1 MDHSGISMI
10 AWALFIPACFALN
23 CAPGPNNMLAFSN
36 AARLGFGTAC
46 LGGLGRLPAFAA
58 LIGITV
64 LGLGAVLA
72 ASAEAFLVIKIA
84 GALYLIYTGVQMFLR
99 ARKLAEMQ
107 SGDVAL
113 KSLMRRDFTIAIA
126 NPKAIAVFT
135 AFFPQFLDPS
145 APAWSQLL
153 QMGVAFLLMEVVA
166 VALYAGAGAV
176 LGRFIKST
184 RIFVNLNRLVAA
196 ALIAAGGSMA
206 LTHH

>member
-1 MDHSGISMI
+1 MI

-58 LIGITV
+58 LIGVTV

-72 ASAEAFLVIKIA
+72 ASAEAFLIVKIA
-84 GALYLIYTGVQMFLR
+84 GAIYLVYTGVHMLLK
-99 ARKLAEMQ
+99 AKKLAELQ

-113 KSLMRRDFTIAIA
+113 KALMRRDFTIAIA

-145 APAWSQLL
+145 VPAWSQLL
-153 QMGVAFLLMEVVA
+153 QMGLAFLAMEIVA
-166 VALYAGAGAV
+166 VALYAGAGAA
-176 LGRFIKST
+176 LGRFIKSN
-184 RIFVNLNRLVAA
+184 RIFVQLNRLVAG

-206 LTHH
+206 LTRH